1 MKNRKRKEQAVVAE
15 KREVRRRRRG
25 ETKHKHWEFDSVVV
39 QLLRSVLWTNSVF
52 SRFQT
57 VSAKLKRNI
66 CFYFVISFDV
76 KQYFSNKFLRH
87 DSFLCKEAST
97 KKSDFLKSKQPF
109 LVKLLTFQ
117 NLWSFFYTIH
127 NTHTNSLFRVST
139 FISFFQNIRE
149 EKTTIKYPKKKT
161 DFIANQIDNIAEIF
175 SFSCV
180 AFCICSECN
189 ICV

>member
-15 KREVRRRRRG
+15 KREVRRRRRRG

-66 CFYFVISFDV
+66 CFYFVFFSFDV

-149 EKTTIKYPKKKT
+149 EKTTIKYPKKNR
-161 DFIANQIDNIAEIF
+161 FHRNSNRQYCRNIFFFVCGILYLQWM
-175 SFSCV
+175 
-180 AFCICSECN
+180 
-189 ICV
+189 